1 MGDRKSELL
10 MVPKK
15 PGNQPNGTRWRD
27 GASRNTE
34 LLEGKMTGTQ
44 SPLDISTRLQR
55 IAELAR
61 REPSVALTTL
71 AHHIDIEFLREAY
84 RRTRKDGATG
94 VDGETAAWYADK
106 LDANLRSL
114 PARVRAGTYFAPP
127 VRRVHIPKG
136 DGTKARPIGI
146 PTFEDKVLQRAVTMV
161 LEAIY
166 EQEFLDCSYGFRP
179 AHSAHD
185 ALQVLWDGLM

>member
-1 MGDRKSELL
+1 
-10 MVPKK
+10 
-15 PGNQPNGTRWRD
+15 
-27 GASRNTE
+27 
-34 LLEGKMTGTQ
+34 MTGTS

-55 IAELAR
+55 IAKLAR
-61 REPSVALTTL
+61 QDPKMVLTTL

-84 RRTRKDGATG
+84 RRTRKDGAVG
-94 VDGETAAWYADK
+94 VDGGTAASYAEG
-106 LDANLRSL
+106 LDENLRSL
-114 PARVRAGTYFAPP
+114 LDRFKSGTYFAPP

-136 DGTKARPIGI
+136 DGSKTRPIGI

-179 AHSAHD
+179 ARSAHD
-185 ALQVLWDGLM
+185 ALQALSICTRCSTRGSNRR